1 MNLSILFTI
10 FYEGEGVALK
20 VCYWNITNNSFWR
33 ILPPTETIKEERRS
47 PSPKRQKSPVREPS
61 PAPSLTESV
70 SESSVSD
77 TVNQSVSEG
86 QWLLN
91 KSEGEVADFPI
102 DEGKTCWPINEQLD
116 YNIMGI

>member
-1 MNLSILFTI
+1 M
-10 FYEGEGVALK
+10 
-20 VCYWNITNNSFWR
+20 NSFCR

-61 PAPSLTESV
+61 PAPSLPESV

-102 DEGKTCWPINEQLD
+102 DEGKPADQSLNSL
-116 YNIMGI
+116 IMILLEFNMNALEPLALENYD